1 MTLGSNKTVRHN
13 LQKLWKKKK
22 EKKPLFTNIGKIQ
35 RLWKYIN

>member
-22 EKKPLFTNIGKIQ
+22 KKKSLYLPTLVKFKGYENI
-35 RLWKYIN
+35 